1 MVLFGN
7 VVAGGREWRKSHNPP
22 FFLSVSCRGRRLEKQ
37 RKFVF
42 GHGEQAQSAALVRSV
57 IRTFFQSV
65 AQQPF
70 SVAFS
75 GPVRCLEKQNRFR
88 VLDRGMR
95 PVEYAAV

>member
-1 MVLFGN
+1 MLSGN
-7 VVAGGREWRKSHNPP
+7 VVAGGREWRKSHNLPL
-22 FFLSVSCRGRRLEKQ
+22 FSSVSCRGRRLEKQ

-42 GHGEQAQSAALVRSV
+42 GHGEQARDAALVRSV
-57 IRTFFQSV
+57 IRTFFQSD
-65 AQQPF
+65 AQQLF

-75 GPVRCLEKQNRFR
+75 GPDRCLEKQKRFR